1 MINLEHVN
9 ITVADPKASAK
20 VFQDLFGWQTR
31 WEGASLD
38 GAGYTVHVGTE
49 TTYLALYTGTNGVN
63 AEGSD
68 NSYQTRAAMNHI
80 AVVVDDLDALEKAVT
95 AKGFTTHSHA
105 DYEPGRR
112 FYFHDGNGIEIEVVC
127 YD

>member
-38 GAGYTVHVGTE
+38 GAGYTFHVGTE

-80 AVVVDDLDALEKAVT
+80 AVVVDDLDALEKAVK